1 MTSTIDAA
9 VPAGGSP
16 PAPPR
21 ADDGRSSGR
30 RRRPLGQALTPY
42 LLLAPAVVALLAL
55 VGWPAVLVVLTSFRK
70 MDLGELVR
78 GELVWTGFDNYT
90 TVLGDA
96 EFWKITLRTVAFT
109 AACVVATLLG
119 GLVIALLLRQLG
131 RVVRTVL
138 QVCMVLA
145 WAMPVLAATTVFQ
158 WVFDQRYGILNK
170 TLVLVGL
177 DSFEGHNWFATG
189 PSTLTVIG
197 ILVCW
202 QAIPFVAFSL
212 YAGLLG
218 IPRELYE
225 AAGMDG
231 ANAWQTFRSVTW
243 PTLRPI
249 VLMMTF
255 LQLLWDFKVFAQVW
269 AFRQGGP
276 NGESTTLPVLQYL
289 KGIAGSHF
297 GVAAAVSVLMVLVL
311 LVLTVQY
318 LRMLVRSQEVD
329 L

>member
-1 MTSTIDAA
+1 MTSTIDTA
-9 VPAGGSP
+9 VPAGNPP

-21 ADDGRSSGR
+21 ADGRRTGG
-30 RRRPLGQALTPY
+30 RRRPLGQVLTPY
-42 LLLAPAVVALLAL
+42 LLLAPAVVAVLAL
-55 VGWPAVLVVLTSFRK
+55 VGWPAVLVVLTSLRK

-78 GELVWTGFDNYT
+78 GQVVWTGFDNYA
-90 TVLGDA
+90 TVLGDP
-96 EFWKITLRTVAFT
+96 EFWKITLRTVLFT
-109 AACVVATLLG
+109 AACVLTTLLG
-119 GLVIALLLRQLG
+119 GLLISLLMRQLG
-131 RVVRTVL
+131 RVVRTAL
-138 QVCMVLA
+138 QICMVLA
-145 WAMPVLAATTVFQ
+145 WAMPILSATTVFQ
-158 WVFDQRYGILNK
+158 WVFDQHYGILNK

-177 DSFEGHNWFATG
+177 STFEGHNWFASG
-189 PSTLTVIG
+189 ASTLFVIG
-197 ILVCW
+197 VLVCW

-212 YAGLLG
+212 YAGLIG

-231 ANAWQTFRSVTW
+231 ANPWQTFRSVTW

-249 VLMMTF
+249 VMMMTF
-255 LQLLWDFKVFAQVW
+255 LQLLWDFKIFAQVW

-297 GVAAAVSVLMVLVL
+297 GVAAAVSVLMVVVL